1 MAVPRA
7 GPGRPKQKPTRLI
20 ADRGYDS
27 HELWQRLGQRGI
39 DLIVPHR
46 CNRRYR
52 FQDGRKLRRYRRR
65 WIIERT
71 ISWLLS
77 FRRLTVRYEH
87 RLDVYHAFVVLAC
100 IVITLRRF

>member
-1 MAVPRA
+1 MAVPR
-7 GPGRPKQKPTRLI
+7 GPGRPKPHLARLI

-27 HELWQRLGQRGI
+27 HGLWSRLGQRGI
-39 DLIVPHR
+39 DLIVPHLS
-46 CNRRYR
+46 NRQHH

-87 RLDVYHAFVVLAC
+87 RLELYHALVVLAC
-100 IVITLRRF
+100 IVITLHRL